1 MFAPTY
7 LHSISLVSGSTKIMG
22 NLELAN
28 KIEKLTRE
36 YITQGKNLYQSQES
50 IKAIL
55 IKEYGDE
62 WYNKSGEAINYI
74 IENEYAN
81 IERKKSPIFDKKQYE
96 YDMKHGVLY

>member
-1 MFAPTY
+1 MFEPNY
-7 LHSISLVSGSTKIMG
+7 LCSISLVSGNTKIMG
-22 NLELAN
+22 NLELAD
-28 KIEKLTRE
+28 KIEKLVKG
-36 YITQGKNLYQSQES
+36 YIMRGKNLYQSQES

-62 WYNKSGEAINYI
+62 WYDKSGEAINYI